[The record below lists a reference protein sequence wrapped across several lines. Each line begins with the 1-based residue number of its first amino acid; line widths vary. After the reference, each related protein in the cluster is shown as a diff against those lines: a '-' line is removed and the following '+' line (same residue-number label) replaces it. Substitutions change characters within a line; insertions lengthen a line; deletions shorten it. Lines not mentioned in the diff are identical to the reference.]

1 MLDRRVFTSRN
12 RQAVFYAALVLILA
26 FAAFAAFFRLDAAGV
41 NSWDEARHGVNAYEM
56 MKTGNWIV
64 NLYRYTPDYWNLKP
78 PLSFWAIML
87 DFHLFGTT
95 VLALRFYAAL
105 SMFATVL
112 LVARFV
118 YKRYGRVACLV
129 AAALLACETILYR
142 FHYGRS
148 GDADA
153 LFGFLCTLCVL
164 SLFWSQKDRR
174 WLCLSGFSFALAFL
188 DKSWHACILLAVSGL
203 FLLLSGGLF
212 HLGGRIWAGMLAC
225 AFGPIAL
232 WAGLR
237 YAADGTAFFRGM
249 IERDLLARSSRP
261 LEGHGGN
268 FLYYVN
274 ETLFQNSLGLLML
287 AALACLLLW
296 LVFRR
301 RRVSASTRTDALL
314 FSLWIVIPFVF
325 FSLAETKYSWYIL
338 PTVIPLSIVGGV
350 ACGYAWS
357 RARSVV
363 FRIVAVALSGVA
375 VYVVAGNVYCTVSV
389 VMSGTIP
396 PIQQFLRGPV
406 AKDVRGRTA
415 YLEDTG
421 DDDWQQN
428 EIYVGEAYAD
438 LRCMDG
444 GLAAFAKD
452 PAGVAI
458 VSTRLCSAQ
467 AATAGGLHVL
477 VQRDGFLLL
486 THTGAAA
493 PTRPGS

>member
-1 MLDRRVFTSRN
+1 MVHRRVFTARN
-12 RQAVFYAALVLILA
+12 KQAAFCAGLVFILA

-64 NLYRYTPDYWNLKP
+64 NLYRYKPDYWNLKP

-87 DFHLFGTT
+87 GFRLFGTT

-118 YKRYGRVACLV
+118 YKRYGRVACL
-129 AAALLACETILYR
+129 AASAVLATESILYR

-174 WLCLSGFSFALAFL
+174 WLFLSGFSFSLAFL
-188 DKSWHACILLAVSGL
+188 DKSWHACILLAVAGL
-203 FLLLSGGLF
+203 FLLLSGRLF
-212 HLGGRIWAGMLAC
+212 HLGGRIWAGTLAC
-225 AFGPIAL
+225 AFGPVAI

-249 IERDLLARSSRP
+249 IDRDLLARSSRP
-261 LEGHGGN
+261 LEGHGGGI
-268 FLYYVN
+268 LYYVN

-287 AALACLLLW
+287 VALVCLLLW
-296 LVFRR
+296 LAFRHG
-301 RRVSASTRTDALL
+301 RVSASTRTDALL
-314 FSLWIVIPFVF
+314 FFLWIVIPFVF

-357 RARSVV
+357 QARTTA
-363 FRIVAVALSGVA
+363 FRIIAVALSGVA
-375 VYVVAGNVYCTVSV
+375 VYAVAGNAYCTVSV
-389 VMSGTIP
+389 VMSGSVS

-406 AKDVRGRTA
+406 AADARGRTA
-415 YLEDTG
+415 YLADTNG
-421 DDDWQQN
+421 GDWQQD

-444 GLAAFAKD
+444 GLTAFAKD
-452 PAGVAI
+452 SSGVAI
-458 VSTRLCSAQ
+458 VNAKRCSAQ
-467 AATAGGLHVL
+467 EATAGGLHVL
-477 VQRDGFLLL
+477 AQQDGFLLL
-486 THTGAAA
+486 THADAARH
-493 PTRPGS
+493 PRPGL